1 MKTCLIS
8 KLSRLLWMKVAT
20 NRWFILI
27 KASASRLKQFLN
39 QINQN
44 WHLKLYHR
52 LCENM

>member
-1 MKTCLIS
+1 
-8 KLSRLLWMKVAT
+8 MKVAT
-20 NRWFILI
+20 NRWPILI
-27 KASASRLKQFLN
+27 KANASILKFKLN